1 MVQHILHDEYDRDA
15 QGSSYLGKPRSQ
27 LLLLSIILNFKM
39 PIKSL
44 IIGEFTIF
52 LIDSNRIIQSH
63 SFIFSPYVNKPDYVI

>member
-1 MVQHILHDEYDRDA
+1 MVQHILRDEYDRDA

-44 IIGEFTIF
+44 IIGEFF
-52 LIDSNRIIQSH
+52 D
-63 SFIFSPYVNKPDYVI
+63 FFD